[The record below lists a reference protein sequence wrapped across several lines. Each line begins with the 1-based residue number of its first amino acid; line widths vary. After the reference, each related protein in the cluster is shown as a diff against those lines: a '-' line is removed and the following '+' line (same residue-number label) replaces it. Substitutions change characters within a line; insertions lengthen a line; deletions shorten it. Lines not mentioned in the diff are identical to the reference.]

1 MENFVI
7 YSDVLKQYKDLT
19 CKEEKLFFYAYH
31 KMYIK
36 VKAIMKELDI
46 KSFDGFDFDKLD
58 HWVQIKYEDIKML
71 CEVKRVDKNNYKD
84 IKKKLVEG
92 SCSID
97 IQEEKGI
104 RTIFLYDEMFFDN
117 EEKKIIVKFN
127 KNIKH
132 IFTLCEKLGF
142 TKVFIRDLIENK
154 KSYDL
159 KLYLYACTIL
169 RNNKGNVNINM
180 ENLRNII
187 NPKSNIP
194 DKNFYSRFIKQ
205 PSDRINEN
213 KELRIKI
220 ETKREKELIK
230 VKVYNK

>member
-36 VKAIMKELDI
+36 VKAIMKELKI
-46 KSFDGFDFDKLD
+46 ESFDEFDFDKLD
-58 HWVQIKYEDIKML
+58 HWIQIRYEDIKTL
-71 CEVKRVDKNNYKD
+71 CKVKRVDNNNYKD

-97 IQEEKGI
+97 IEEDKGI
-104 RTIFLYDEMFFDN
+104 RTIFLYDEIYFNN
-117 EEKKIIVKFN
+117 EDKKVIVKFN

-132 IFTLCEKLGF
+132 IFILCEKLGF

-154 KSYDL
+154 NSYDL
-159 KLYLYACTIL
+159 KFYLYACTIL
-169 RNNKGNVNINM
+169 RNGKGTLNISIDNI
-180 ENLRNII
+180 RKII

-205 PSDRINEN
+205 PADRINDN
-213 KELRIKI
+213 KELRIEIK
-220 ETKREKELIK
+220 TKREKEIIK
-230 VKVYNK
+230 IIVNNK